1 LLICFR
7 FDRFGLLVCR
17 MHFPDPAPP
26 FPWVRFLGGFIRWLW
41 CMLDYSLSA
50 SADTQPGLYRRQQ
63 RIKRIRIDRESEA
76 SHDLIR
82 LLNKPDMEE

>member
-1 LLICFR
+1 
-7 FDRFGLLVCR
+7 

-26 FPWVRFLGGFIRWLW
+26 FPRVRFLGGFIQWLW

-63 RIKRIRIDRESEA
+63 QVAEA
-76 SHDLIR
+76 GPGITV
-82 LLNKPDMEE
+82 PF